1 MAVADSVTPLRGTVI
16 APHLGA
22 LLVDYDPGLGLG
34 PSHLPLHEV
43 QVGKDVKATATIATL
58 KAFKGRTRLILDDG
72 HGGTANVLVD
82 TSKVMAAFRAAGF
95 PPGPGARVTVRGSV
109 DQPPLPGAPRG
120 ITARSIRV
128 VA

>member
-1 MAVADSVTPLRGTVI
+1 MAVADSATPLRGTVI

-43 QVGKDVKATATIATL
+43 LVGKQVETTATIAAM
-58 KAFKGRTRLILDDG
+58 KPFPGRMRMILDDG
-72 HGGTANVLVD
+72 HGGTANVLID
-82 TSKVMAAFRAAGF
+82 STALAAAFRTAGIR
-95 PPGPGARVTVRGSV
+95 PRTGVRVTVRGNV